1 MAGKLYI
8 VATPIGNLEDI
19 TFRAISI
26 LKSVDLIACE
36 DTRHAKKLL
45 NYYKIKTPTTS
56 YHEHNEVE
64 KSKKLLSDLKKGK
77 SIAIVSDAGT
87 PSISDPGYRAV
98 KLAAENNVEV
108 LSIPGSSAIVTA
120 LTSSGLPTD
129 SFSFFGFLPK
139 TKKNNLELLE
149 KIKDYEQTLIFFESP
164 KRVVKSLNYMLN
176 IFGNRSAALC
186 RELTKIYEEIT
197 RGKIEELIEIL
208 ERRKE
213 IKGELVLIIEGKKA
227 VKRSSLGN
235 ELDIV
240 DKRLKKLKDLN
251 ISLKDAVKVV
261 SEELKTTKNKIYKKA
276 LSIWDN

>member
-26 LKSVDLIACE
+26 LKKVDLIACE
-36 DTRHAKKLL
+36 DTRHTKKLL

-56 YHEHNEVE
+56 YHEYNEVE

-77 SIAIVSDAGT
+77 NIAIVSDAGT

-139 TKKNNLELLE
+139 TKKNNLEFLE

-176 IFGNRSAALC
+176 IFGNRNAALC

-197 RGKIEELIEIL
+197 RGKIEELIEVL
-208 ERRKE
+208 ERRKDV
-213 IKGELVLIIEGKKA
+213 KGEFVLIVEGKKEDR
-227 VKRSSLGN
+227 KKSLSD

-240 DKRLKKLKDLN
+240 DKRLKKLKNLN

-261 SEELKTTKNKIYKKA
+261 SEELKITKNKIYKKA
-276 LSIWDN
+276 LTIWDN